1 MHCSSLF
8 TLVAAAAPAAA
19 AGTDYYPLLVL
30 AIGVAIVLGMILVLR
45 LNAFFALITA
55 ALVVSFLAPGEVA
68 VKATRVAEAFGV
80 TAGKIGVAIAMA
92 AVIGTAMTAS
102 GAADRIVQG
111 FLGALGEKRA
121 ASAMAASGF
130 VLSIPVFFDTVF
142 YLLVPLARSLRRRTG
157 RHYLKY
163 LLALG
168 AGGTATHSLVPPTP
182 GPLFVATELGVDLG
196 LMILVAAVIAIPPT
210 LAGLL
215 YAGWIDKRLTL
226 SQPPEDD
233 DPLQEPPPDRNWPS
247 LGAALAPIVLPVA
260 LIAGQAVVSQ
270 LSTMKASAIVVANQD
285 DGMSDSADDG
295 DGAPRYPWARR
306 AEPLLAIAGNPN
318 VALMLSAALAMLVYV
333 AQRRPTRAD
342 QSLLVEEAL
351 AGAGVIILIT
361 AAGGAFGAMLK
372 EAQVGE
378 AIRELM
384 AGGGQPSGYE
394 TLLLAF
400 GMASLIKISQGSST
414 VAMMTASGMIAAML
428 QADISLGFH
437 PVYLATAIGSGGI
450 CASWMND
457 SGFWVFSKMGG
468 LTEAEALKSWT
479 PLTAIAGVTG
489 LVTTLAMARLL
500 PLV

>member
-1 MHCSSLF
+1 MHCSTLFSLG
-8 TLVAAAAPAAA
+8 AA
-19 AGTDYYPLLVL
+19 TNYYPLLVM
-30 AIGVAIVLGMILVLR
+30 AIGVAIVLGMILALR
-45 LNAFFALITA
+45 LNAFFALIAA
-55 ALVVSFLAPGEVA
+55 ALVVSFLAPGELA
-68 VKATRVAEAFGV
+68 VKATRVADAFGV
-80 TAGKIGVAIAMA
+80 TAGKIGIAIAMA
-92 AVIGTAMTAS
+92 AVIGAAMTAS

-111 FLGALGEKRA
+111 FLRALGEKRA

-182 GPLFVATELGVDLG
+182 GPLFVASELGVDLG
-196 LMILVAAVIAIPPT
+196 LMILVAAAIAIPPT

-215 YAGWIDKRLTL
+215 YAGWIDKRLAL
-226 SQPPEDD
+226 SQSPEEDE
-233 DPLQEPPPDRNWPS
+233 PLQEPPSDRNLPS
-247 LGAALAPIVLPVA
+247 LGAALAPIVLPVV
-260 LIAGQAVVSQ
+260 LISGQAVVSQ
-270 LSTMKASAIVVANQD
+270 LAAIETSPVVAGSQD
-285 DGMSDSADDG
+285 DATPDSADDRDAG
-295 DGAPRYPWARR
+295 AGAPRYPWARR
-306 AEPLLAIAGNPN
+306 AEPFLSIAGNPN
-318 VALMLSAALAMLVYV
+318 VALMLSAALAMMVYV
-333 AQRRPTRAD
+333 AQRRPTRLE
-342 QSLLVEEAL
+342 QSQLVEEAL
-351 AGAGVIILIT
+351 ASAGVIILIT

-378 AIRELM
+378 AIRQVM
-384 AGGGQPSGYE
+384 SGAGESSGFE

-400 GMASLIKISQGSST
+400 GMTSLLKISQGSST

-428 QADISLGFH
+428 QAGTPLPFH

-457 SGFWVFSKMGG
+457 SGFWVFCKMGG
-468 LTEAEALKSWT
+468 LTESEALRSWT
-479 PLTAIAGVTG
+479 PLTAIAG
-489 LVTTLAMARLL
+489 LVGFGTTLLMARLL